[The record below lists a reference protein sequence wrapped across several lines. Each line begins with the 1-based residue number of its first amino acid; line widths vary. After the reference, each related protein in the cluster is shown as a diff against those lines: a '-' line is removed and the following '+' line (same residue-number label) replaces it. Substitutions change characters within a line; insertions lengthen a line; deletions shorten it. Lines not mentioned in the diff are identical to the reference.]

1 VLDSPDF
8 DPTQRLLTPR
18 ERTVLQLAAEG
29 LAGPAI
35 AGRLG
40 LSYATVRTHFGHIYA
55 KLEVGGRGG
64 AVAKGMRLGLI
75 S

>member
-1 VLDSPDF
+1 MFERNYF
-8 DPTQRLLTPR
+8 DPSQPLLTPR

-29 LAGPAI
+29 LSGPAI
-35 AGRLG
+35 AERLG
-40 LSYATVRTHFGHIYA
+40 LSYATVRTHFGHIYG
-55 KLEVGGRGG
+55 KLDVGGRGG